1 MRPHRRKPTR
11 LLHPWDFP
19 GKSTRVGCHCLLQIR
34 RLNQH
39 NASGSCDSF
48 WVSGNRELLT
58 LFSRNLCIC
67 HHLHC
72 ALFLPNSGLGTELSI
87 LQVSSVTQLSLTLWG
102 PMDCSTPGFPIHHQF
117 PELGQT
123 HAIEL
128 VIPFN
133 HLFLCCPLLFLP
145 SVFPS
150 IRVFSNE
157 STGLVIW
164 SRLELCKAD
173 LGEGN
178 GTPLQY
184 SCLEN
189 PMDGGAW

>member
-102 PMDCSTPGFPIHHQF
+102 PMDCSTPGFPIHRQF
-117 PELGQT
+117 PEPAQIHVHQVGD
-123 HAIEL
+123 AIQPSHPL
-128 VIPFN
+128 SSPSPPAFN
-133 HLFLCCPLLFLP
+133 LSQHQGLF
-145 SVFPS
+145 
-150 IRVFSNE
+150 
-157 STGLVIW
+157 
-164 SRLELCKAD
+164 
-173 LGEGN
+173 
-178 GTPLQY
+178 Q
-184 SCLEN
+184 
-189 PMDGGAW
+189 

>member
-102 PMDCSTPGFPIHHQF
+102 PMDCSTPGFPIHHQ
-117 PELGQT
+117 LRSLLKLMS
-123 HAIEL
+123 IES
-128 VIPFN
+128 VMPSN
-133 HLFLCCPLLFLP
+133 HLILCHPLLLLP
-145 SVFPS
+145 SIFPRV
-150 IRVFSNE
+150 RVFSNE
-157 STGLVIW
+157 SVLLI
-164 SRLELCKAD
+164 R
-173 LGEGN
+173 
-178 GTPLQY
+178 
-184 SCLEN
+184 
-189 PMDGGAW
+189 